1 MKERKLVIEI
11 DDSAIDSVIEKA
23 RLLKDELS
31 SLGLPVNIAGAAAAT
46 ASLQPEDERD
56 AQDLWGWYISEL
68 DSSITRAHSELT
80 ELLNMRRRATS
91 SV

>member
-11 DDSAIDSVIEKA
+11 DDSAIDSVIEKV

-31 SLGLPVNIAGAAAAT
+31 GLGLPVNLAGAAAA
-46 ASLQPEDERD
+46 SFQPEEEA
-56 AQDLWGWYISEL
+56 AQDLWSCWMREL
-68 DSSITRAHSELT
+68 DASIIRAYSELT

>member
-11 DDSAIDSVIEKA
+11 DDSAIDSVIEKV

-31 SLGLPVNIAGAAAAT
+31 SLGLPVNIAGAVAAST
-46 ASLQPEDERD
+46 QPEEETD
-56 AQDLWGWYISEL
+56 AQDLWIWCISEL
-68 DSSITRAHSELT
+68 DASITRAYSELT

-91 SV
+91 SD